1 MLQLSASLL
10 NRSVMSLRTGGVVA
24 TTETAIINPN
34 NLKIEG
40 FYCFDQFS
48 KQRLILLAQD
58 IRDIIGQGLVV
69 NDHDVLTEPDELIRL
84 KQILDLQFELLGKPV
99 QTVSK
104 QKIGKVE
111 DFAADSETLHIQK
124 LYIGQSLLKNFSN
137 GQLSVDRDQIVEITN
152 KRVVIQDLENKANS
166 GVRATA
172 PAI

>member
-1 MLQLSASLL
+1 
-10 NRSVMSLRTGGVVA
+10 MSLRTGGVVA